1 MGSEWV
7 GGMSSPT
14 QRSLKEMRKRQY
26 LADVTERWLHV
37 IKRRK
42 DLFGFIDILAVKQG
56 EIVGVQACSATDI
69 SKRVDKIA
77 NHENVGIVRASGMKL
92 LVHGWRKNSKG
103 RWVLR
108 EVDVS

>member
-1 MGSEWV
+1 MEL
-7 GGMSSPT
+7 GGFVSSPT
-14 QRSLKEMRKRQY
+14 QRTLAEMRKRGY
-26 LADVTERWLHV
+26 CAEVTERYLHV

-42 DLFGFIDILAVKQG
+42 DLYGFIDILAVKKG
-56 EIVGVQACSATDI
+56 EIVGIQACSATDI

-77 NHENVGIVRASGMKL
+77 NHENVGIVRSSGMKL

>member
-1 MGSEWV
+1 
-7 GGMSSPT
+7 MSSPT
-14 QRSLKEMRKRQY
+14 QRTLAEMRKRGY
-26 LADVTERWLHV
+26 LAEVTEKWLHV

-42 DLFGFIDILAVKQG
+42 DLFGFIDILAVKEG
-56 EIVGVQACSATDI
+56 EIVGVQACSATDV

-77 NHENVGIVRASGMKL
+77 NHEHVGIVRASGMKL